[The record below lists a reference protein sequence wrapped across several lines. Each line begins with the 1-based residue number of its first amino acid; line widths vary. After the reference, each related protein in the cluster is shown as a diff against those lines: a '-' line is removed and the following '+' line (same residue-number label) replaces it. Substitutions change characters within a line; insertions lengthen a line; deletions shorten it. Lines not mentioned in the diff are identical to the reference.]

1 MNFLNSI
8 STDNCDGYNP
18 PDPRSQ
24 HHREGDS
31 LGRRGTGRGQG
42 GCQCGRR
49 RTLYQVRLSQL
60 ESIINSQSA
69 NLIFRAELLEKPIKE
84 KRKSQWSWQFFER
97 TVSLSDAVRER
108 LLAGEPVD
116 IVLTSKVCKIN

>member
-1 MNFLNSI
+1 MRTAENTLPGQAQPI
-8 STDNCDGYNP
+8 RVY
-18 PDPRSQ
+18 
-24 HHREGDS
+24 HH
-31 LGRRGTGRGQG
+31 
-42 GCQCGRR
+42 
-49 RTLYQVRLSQL
+49 
-60 ESIINSQSA
+60 SQSA

>member
-1 MNFLNSI
+1 M
-8 STDNCDGYNP
+8 
-18 PDPRSQ
+18 
-24 HHREGDS
+24 
-31 LGRRGTGRGQG
+31 
-42 GCQCGRR
+42 
-49 RTLYQVRLSQL
+49 
-60 ESIINSQSA
+60 
-69 NLIFRAELLEKPIKE
+69 FRAELLEKPIKE